1 MAAILAMRS
10 DNCLFQAEKGYNGLM
25 HSETELRPVVLAI
38 GGHDPGGGAGI
49 QADIEAIGANGCHP
63 ATALTCL
70 TVQDS
75 CNVSQLVPLPV
86 EHLWA
91 QCEAVM
97 QDCTVSAIKIGL
109 LGSPQ
114 AAVTVIR
121 LLKAFPLIPS
131 ILDPVLAAGGGNE
144 LASEELLSI
153 IRHDLLPLCRLI
165 TPNTPEAARLSTG
178 DRTACP
184 DRHAEILLQL
194 GCGSVLITGT
204 HDVSDRNRVINRLY
218 RPGEPTLTR
227 QYPRLPGEYHGSGCT
242 LAAALA
248 TRIGLGESL
257 ENATRTAL
265 DYSWSCLQ
273 QGYRTGRCQSIPNR
287 RFQTFSPNDP

>member
-1 MAAILAMRS
+1 MANLG
-10 DNCLFQAEKGYNGLM
+10 DNCLLARKKRYNGRM
-25 HSETELRPVVLAI
+25 HSETEHRPVVLAI

-75 CNVSQLVPLPV
+75 CNVSQLMPLDA
-86 EHLWA
+86 EHLTA
-91 QCEAVM
+91 QCQAVLE
-97 QDCTVSAIKIGL
+97 DCTVSAIKIGL
-109 LGSPQ
+109 LGSSQ
-114 AAVTVIR
+114 AADGVIR
-121 LLKAFPLIPS
+121 LLKACPRIPV
-131 ILDPVLAAGGGNE
+131 ILDPVLAAGGGSE
-144 LASEELLSI
+144 LASEQLLEK
-153 IRHDLLPLCRLI
+153 IRDQLLPLCTLI
-165 TPNTPEAARLSTG
+165 TPNTLEAVRLSAG
-178 DRTACP
+178 GSSISLDQ
-184 DRHAEILLQL
+184 HAQILLQL

-204 HDVSDRNRVINRLY
+204 HDESDRKRVINRLY
-218 RPGEPTLTR
+218 QADKQTLIR

-248 TRIGLGESL
+248 ARIGRGESL
-257 ENATRTAL
+257 ENATQTAL

-287 RFQTFSPNDP
+287 WFESHSNNNR

>member
-1 MAAILAMRS
+1 MAMLPV
-10 DNCLFQAEKGYNGLM
+10 NCLFQAKKGYNGAM
-25 HSETELRPVVLAI
+25 HSDTENRPVVLAI

-75 CNVSQLVPLPV
+75 CNVSQLIPLPA
-86 EHLWA
+86 EHLTA
-91 QCEAVM
+91 QCEATM

-114 AAVTVIR
+114 AADAVIR
-121 LLKAFPLIPS
+121 LLKAFPQIPS

-144 LASEELLSI
+144 LASEELLSV
-153 IRHDLLPLCRLI
+153 IRHDLLPLCKLI
-165 TPNTPEAARLSTG
+165 TPNTVEAARLSAG
-178 DRTACP
+178 GSAANL
-184 DRHAEILLQL
+184 DRHAEILLQR

-204 HDVSDRNRVINRLY
+204 HDESDRERVINRLY
-218 RPGEPTLTR
+218 RPDKPILIR
-227 QYPRLPGEYHGSGCT
+227 PYPRLPGEYHGSGCT

-257 ENATRTAL
+257 ESATQTAL
-265 DYSWSCLQ
+265 DYSWNCLQ

-287 RFQTFSPNDP
+287 RFQTFSQIDQ